1 MTTRTERTFRPPVME
16 AASWIDGKNFSDLS
30 LINVSQ
36 AAPVDPPP
44 DVLIDYMAEVLREDS
59 THLYGPVLGIPE
71 LRSEIATRWSE
82 AYESDIKI
90 SQVGITS
97 GCNQAFAASI
107 AMLCTDGD
115 EVILPTPFYFNH
127 KMWLDMAGVKT
138 VMLQCAAD
146 MVPSPTDAASLI
158 NERTRAI
165 VLVSPNN
172 PCGVEYSND
181 TIMAFYD
188 LAQKFKIAL
197 IIDETYRDFHSH
209 EGMPHQLFQNDKWEE
224 TLVHLYSFSK
234 AYRLTGHRVGAII
247 TSKKRLTEIEKF
259 LDTVSICPN
268 QIGQKAA
275 LWGMQN
281 LNEWLSNE
289 RKEILTRKQAIINDF
304 FVLKQKGWELMGV
317 GAYFAYVR
325 HPFLMD
331 SDQLCK
337 RLVDDLSILTLPGTM
352 FVPKEDHSGKRQ
364 IRIAFANIDAKKIKT
379 LFNRLATLIE

>member
-1 MTTRTERTFRPPVME
+1 MTTRTEQTFRPPVME
-16 AASWIDGKNFSDLS
+16 AASWIDGKDFSDLP

-36 AAPVDPPP
+36 AAPIDPPP
-44 DVLIDYMAEVLREDS
+44 DVLIDYMAEVLWEDS

-82 AYESDIKI
+82 AYVSDIKK

-97 GCNQAFAASI
+97 GCNQAFSASI
-107 AMLCTDGD
+107 SMLCAEGD

-127 KMWLDMAGVKT
+127 KMWLDMAGIKT
-138 VMLQCAAD
+138 VMLQCAGD
-146 MVPSPTDAASLI
+146 MVPDPKDAASLI
-158 NERTRAI
+158 NDRTRAI

-172 PCGVEYSND
+172 PCGVEYPSD
-181 TIMAFYD
+181 VITAFYE

-197 IIDETYRDFHSH
+197 IIDETYRDFYSLD
-209 EGMPHQLFQNDKWEE
+209 EMPHQLFQNDKWEE
-224 TLVHLYSFSK
+224 TLIHLYSFSK
-234 AYRLTGHRVGAII
+234 AYRITGHRIGAII
-247 TSKKRLTEIEKF
+247 TSEKRLTEIEKF

-268 QIGQKAA
+268 QLGQKAA

-281 LNEWLSNE
+281 LSKWLSKE
-289 RKEILTRKQAIINDF
+289 REEILTRKKAIIDNF
-304 FVLKQKGWELMGV
+304 MILKEKGWELLGV

-325 HPFLMD
+325 HPFLID

-337 RLVDDLSILTLPGTM
+337 KLVDDVSVLTLPGTM
-352 FVPKEDHSGKRQ
+352 FVPKDDHSGKRQ

-379 LFNRLATLIE
+379 LFNRLATLTE